1 MKKAVIA
8 ASVSALMAMSAHA
21 EVDSTPKGYVG
32 VNLSRLSVDIDEAPD
47 TFNYGHLSFRIG
59 GRLND
64 YIAIE
69 GRAGF
74 GVTDDSISGN
84 GAEVTV
90 ETKRSI
96 GGYVLAGIP
105 NQTPVYPYVILGY
118 TGIKSEVTAS
128 VYGATVFNDSGSDD
142 DVSYGVG
149 ANVSITE
156 RSDFNLEYLVLYE
169 DSEVEISALTAGL
182 MYRF

>member
-8 ASVSALMAMSAHA
+8 ASVSALMTVNAYA
-21 EVDSTPKGYVG
+21 EVDTAPKGYIG
-32 VNLSRLSVDIDEAPD
+32 VSLSRLSVDIDEAPD
-47 TFNYGHLSFRIG
+47 TFEYGHLSFRIG

-69 GRAGF
+69 GRTGL
-74 GVTDDSISGN
+74 GVTDDSISEN
-84 GAEVTV
+84 GFKVTM

-105 NQTPVYPYVILGY
+105 TQTPIYPYAILGY
-118 TGIKSEVTAS
+118 TGIKSEITARIN
-128 VYGATVFNDSGSDD
+128 GATVLNDSGSDD
-142 DVSYGVG
+142 DVSYGLG
-149 ANVSITE
+149 ANIAINE
-156 RSDFNLEYLVLYE
+156 KSDVNVEYLVLYE
-169 DSEVEISALTAGL
+169 DSDVEISALTAGL